1 MGYFVYALFTLTVVV
16 DILYAYYG
24 WVRLPPLQSLFV
36 RRWLAAMA
44 VLFPMGIAA
53 IVSGRM
59 GLPFTVAALMG
70 LLLLAGP
77 LLTPWQE
84 RRPVVMAM
92 NILSSLTS
100 FVTIFLG
107 LSDYAF
113 SDLFRTIHYLGVIR
127 GLAVSVPFV
136 ILSPICMW
144 HR

>member
-1 MGYFVYALFTLTVVV
+1 
-16 DILYAYYG
+16 
-24 WVRLPPLQSLFV
+24 
-36 RRWLAAMA
+36 
-44 VLFPMGIAA
+44 
-53 IVSGRM
+53 
-59 GLPFTVAALMG
+59 
-70 LLLLAGP
+70 
-77 LLTPWQE
+77 
-84 RRPVVMAM
+84 MAM